1 MNPLEEKDIQIL
13 KEMFRESEAR
23 MENKMEARMVEM
35 FHESEARMEAMMD
48 RKIDALRTENNEKF
62 ESIDQ
67 KFDAIDKRF
76 EAIDQKFDAIDKRFE
91 AIDQKF
97 DAIDKR
103 FEAMDKKIE
112 DTAAQVQRNTAILMD
127 AEFSRRFDLIEEQL
141 QLLMEKMTAPARVD
155 KLEDDMTVVKASIRN
170 LSGRVQTL
178 EEARHLQ

>member
-1 MNPLEEKDIQIL
+1 MEEKDIQIL

-23 MENKMEARMVEM
+23 MENKMEARMVKM

-48 RKIDALRTENNEKF
+48 RKIDALRTETNDKLEAMQAENNQKF
-62 ESIDQ
+62 ESID
-67 KFDAIDKRF
+67 KRF
-76 EAIDQKFDAIDKRFE
+76 ES
-91 AIDQKF
+91 IDQKF

-112 DTAAQVQRNTAILMD
+112 DTAAQVQRNTALLMD

>member
-48 RKIDALRTENNEKF
+48 RKIDALRTETNDKLEAMQAENNQKF
-62 ESIDQ
+62 ES
-67 KFDAIDKRF
+67 
-76 EAIDQKFDAIDKRFE
+76 
-91 AIDQKF
+91 
-97 DAIDKR
+97 IDKR

-112 DTAAQVQRNTAILMD
+112 DTAAQVQRNTALLMD

-141 QLLMEKMTAPARVD
+141 QLLMEKMAAPARVD

>member
-23 MENKMEARMVEM
+23 ME
-35 FHESEARMEAMMD
+35 AMMD
-48 RKIDALRTENNEKF
+48 RKIDALRTETNEK
-62 ESIDQ
+62 
-67 KFDAIDKRF
+67 
-76 EAIDQKFDAIDKRFE
+76 
-91 AIDQKF
+91 
-97 DAIDKR
+97 

-112 DTAAQVQRNTAILMD
+112 DTAAQVQRNTALLMD

-141 QLLMEKMTAPARVD
+141 QILMEKMTAPARVD

>member
-23 MENKMEARMVEM
+23 ME
-35 FHESEARMEAMMD
+35 AMMD
-48 RKIDALRTENNEKF
+48 RKIDALRTETNDKLEAMQTETNDKLEAMQAENNEKF
-62 ESIDQ
+62 ES
-67 KFDAIDKRF
+67 
-76 EAIDQKFDAIDKRFE
+76 
-91 AIDQKF
+91 IDQKF

>member
-1 MNPLEEKDIQIL
+1 MEEKDIQIL
-13 KEMFRESEAR
+13 KEMFR
-23 MENKMEARMVEM
+23 
-35 FHESEARMEAMMD
+35 ESEARMEAMMD

-62 ESIDQ
+62 ES
-67 KFDAIDKRF
+67 
-76 EAIDQKFDAIDKRFE
+76 
-91 AIDQKF
+91 IDQKF

-141 QLLMEKMTAPARVD
+141 QILMEKMTAPARVD

>member
-35 FHESEARMEAMMD
+35 FQESEARMEAMMD
-48 RKIDALRTENNEKF
+48 RKIDALRTETNDKLDAMQAENNQKF
-62 ESIDQ
+62 ES
-67 KFDAIDKRF
+67 
-76 EAIDQKFDAIDKRFE
+76 
-91 AIDQKF
+91 IDQKF

>member
-1 MNPLEEKDIQIL
+1 MEEKDIQIL

-35 FHESEARMEAMMD
+35 FQESEARMEAMMD
-48 RKIDALRTENNEKF
+48 RKIDALRTETNDKLDAMQAENNQKF
-62 ESIDQ
+62 E
-67 KFDAIDKRF
+67 
-76 EAIDQKFDAIDKRFE
+76 
-91 AIDQKF
+91 
-97 DAIDKR
+97 AIDKR

-112 DTAAQVQRNTAILMD
+112 DTAAQVQRNTALLMD

>member
-13 KEMFRESEAR
+13 KEMFR
-23 MENKMEARMVEM
+23 
-35 FHESEARMEAMMD
+35 ESEARMEAMMD

-67 KFDAIDKRF
+67 KFDAIDKC
-76 EAIDQKFDAIDKRFE
+76 FE

-112 DTAAQVQRNTAILMD
+112 DTAAQVQRNTALLMD

>member
-23 MENKMEARMVEM
+23 MENKMEARMAEM
-35 FHESEARMEAMMD
+35 FRESEARMEAMMD
-48 RKIDALRTENNEKF
+48 RKIDALRTETNDKLEAMQAENN
-62 ESIDQ
+62 Q
-67 KFDAIDKRF
+67 K
-76 EAIDQKFDAIDKRFE
+76 
-91 AIDQKF
+91 
-97 DAIDKR
+97 

>member
-48 RKIDALRTENNEKF
+48 RKIDALRTETNDKLDAMQAENNQKF
-62 ESIDQ
+62 EV
-67 KFDAIDKRF
+67 
-76 EAIDQKFDAIDKRFE
+76 
-91 AIDQKF
+91 IDQKF

>member
-13 KEMFRESEAR
+13 KEMFR
-23 MENKMEARMVEM
+23 
-35 FHESEARMEAMMD
+35 ESEARMEAMMD

-76 EAIDQKFDAIDKRFE
+76 ES
-91 AIDQKF
+91 IDQKF

-112 DTAAQVQRNTAILMD
+112 DTAAQVQRNTALLMD

-141 QLLMEKMTAPARVD
+141 QILMEKMTAPARVD

>member
-1 MNPLEEKDIQIL
+1 MEEKDIQIL

-48 RKIDALRTENNEKF
+48 RKIDALRTETNDKLEAMQAENNQKF
-62 ESIDQ
+62 ES
-67 KFDAIDKRF
+67 
-76 EAIDQKFDAIDKRFE
+76 
-91 AIDQKF
+91 
-97 DAIDKR
+97 IDKR

>member
-1 MNPLEEKDIQIL
+1 MEEKDIQIL

-48 RKIDALRTENNEKF
+48 RKIDALRTETNEK
-62 ESIDQ
+62 
-67 KFDAIDKRF
+67 
-76 EAIDQKFDAIDKRFE
+76 
-91 AIDQKF
+91 
-97 DAIDKR
+97 

>member
-35 FHESEARMEAMMD
+35 FQESEARMEAMMD
-48 RKIDALRTENNEKF
+48 RKIDALRTETNDKLEAMQAENNQKF
-62 ESIDQ
+62 ES
-67 KFDAIDKRF
+67 
-76 EAIDQKFDAIDKRFE
+76 
-91 AIDQKF
+91 
-97 DAIDKR
+97 IDKR

-112 DTAAQVQRNTAILMD
+112 DTAAQVQRNTALLMD

>member
-23 MENKMEARMVEM
+23 ME
-35 FHESEARMEAMMD
+35 AMMD
-48 RKIDALRTENNEKF
+48 RKIDALRTETNDKLEAMQAETNDKLEAMQAENNQKF
-62 ESIDQ
+62 ES
-67 KFDAIDKRF
+67 
-76 EAIDQKFDAIDKRFE
+76 
-91 AIDQKF
+91 IDQKF

-112 DTAAQVQRNTAILMD
+112 DTAAQVQRNTALLMD

>member
-1 MNPLEEKDIQIL
+1 MEEKDIQIL

-23 MENKMEARMVEM
+23 M
-35 FHESEARMEAMMD
+35 EARMEAMMD

-76 EAIDQKFDAIDKRFE
+76 EA
-91 AIDQKF
+91 
-97 DAIDKR
+97 
-103 FEAMDKKIE
+103 MDKKIE
-112 DTAAQVQRNTAILMD
+112 DTAAQVQRNTALLMD

>member
-48 RKIDALRTENNEKF
+48 RKIDALRTETNDKLDAMQAENNEKF
-62 ESIDQ
+62 ES
-67 KFDAIDKRF
+67 
-76 EAIDQKFDAIDKRFE
+76 
-91 AIDQKF
+91 IDQKF

>member
-35 FHESEARMEAMMD
+35 FQESEARMEAMMD

-62 ESIDQ
+62 ES
-67 KFDAIDKRF
+67 
-76 EAIDQKFDAIDKRFE
+76 IDQKFDAIDKRFE

-141 QLLMEKMTAPARVD
+141 QILMEKMTAPARVD
-155 KLEDDMTVVKASIRN
+155 KLEDDMTVVKASIHN

>member
-1 MNPLEEKDIQIL
+1 MEEKDIQIL

-23 MENKMEARMVEM
+23 ME
-35 FHESEARMEAMMD
+35 ARMEAMMD
-48 RKIDALRTENNEKF
+48 RKIDALRTETNEKF

-76 EAIDQKFDAIDKRFE
+76 ES
-91 AIDQKF
+91 IDQKF

-112 DTAAQVQRNTAILMD
+112 DTAAQVQRNTALLMD

>member
-23 MENKMEARMVEM
+23 ME
-35 FHESEARMEAMMD
+35 AMMD
-48 RKIDALRTENNEKF
+48 RKIDALRTETNDKLEAMQAETNDKLEAMQAENNQKF
-62 ESIDQ
+62 ES
-67 KFDAIDKRF
+67 
-76 EAIDQKFDAIDKRFE
+76 
-91 AIDQKF
+91 IDQKF

-127 AEFSRRFDLIEEQL
+127 AEFSRRFDLIEEQH

>member
-1 MNPLEEKDIQIL
+1 MEEKDIQIL
-13 KEMFRESEAR
+13 KEMFR
-23 MENKMEARMVEM
+23 
-35 FHESEARMEAMMD
+35 ESEARMEAMMD

-62 ESIDQ
+62 ESID
-67 KFDAIDKRF
+67 
-76 EAIDQKFDAIDKRFE
+76 
-91 AIDQKF
+91 
-97 DAIDKR
+97 KR

-112 DTAAQVQRNTAILMD
+112 DTAAQVQRNTALLMD

>member
-23 MENKMEARMVEM
+23 ME
-35 FHESEARMEAMMD
+35 ARMEAMMD
-48 RKIDALRTENNEKF
+48 RKIDALRTETNEKF

-76 EAIDQKFDAIDKRFE
+76 ES
-91 AIDQKF
+91 IDQKF

-127 AEFSRRFDLIEEQL
+127 AEISRRYDLIEDQL
-141 QLLMEKMTAPARVD
+141 QFLMEKMTPPARED

>member
-1 MNPLEEKDIQIL
+1 MEEKDIQIL

-23 MENKMEARMVEM
+23 MENKMEARMAEM

-48 RKIDALRTENNEKF
+48 RKIDALRTETNDKLEAMQAENN
-62 ESIDQ
+62 Q
-67 KFDAIDKRF
+67 K
-76 EAIDQKFDAIDKRFE
+76 
-91 AIDQKF
+91 
-97 DAIDKR
+97 

-155 KLEDDMTVVKASIRN
+155 KLEDDMTLVKASIRN

>member
-23 MENKMEARMVEM
+23 ME
-35 FHESEARMEAMMD
+35 AMMD
-48 RKIDALRTENNEKF
+48 RKIDALRTENNEKL
-62 ESIDQ
+62 ES
-67 KFDAIDKRF
+67 
-76 EAIDQKFDAIDKRFE
+76 IDQKFDAIDKRFE

-112 DTAAQVQRNTAILMD
+112 DTAAQVQRNTALLMD

>member
-1 MNPLEEKDIQIL
+1 MEEKDIQIL

-23 MENKMEARMVEM
+23 ME
-35 FHESEARMEAMMD
+35 ARMEAMMD
-48 RKIDALRTENNEKF
+48 RKIDALRTETNEKF

-76 EAIDQKFDAIDKRFE
+76 ES
-91 AIDQKF
+91 IDQKF

-112 DTAAQVQRNTAILMD
+112 DTAAQVQRNTALLMD

-155 KLEDDMTVVKASIRN
+155 KLEDDMTVVKPSIRN

>member
-1 MNPLEEKDIQIL
+1 MEEKDIQIL
-13 KEMFRESEAR
+13 KEMFR
-23 MENKMEARMVEM
+23 
-35 FHESEARMEAMMD
+35 ESEARMEAMMD

-67 KFDAIDKRF
+67 KFDAIDKRI
-76 EAIDQKFDAIDKRFE
+76 ES
-91 AIDQKF
+91 IDQKF

-112 DTAAQVQRNTAILMD
+112 DTAAQVQRNTALLMD

>member
-13 KEMFRESEAR
+13 KEMFR
-23 MENKMEARMVEM
+23 
-35 FHESEARMEAMMD
+35 ESEARMEAMMD

-76 EAIDQKFDAIDKRFE
+76 ES
-91 AIDQKF
+91 IDQKF

-170 LSGRVQTL
+170 LSSRVQTL

>member
-1 MNPLEEKDIQIL
+1 MEEKDIQIL

-48 RKIDALRTENNEKF
+48 RKIDALRTETNDKLEAMQAENNQKF
-62 ESIDQ
+62 ES
-67 KFDAIDKRF
+67 
-76 EAIDQKFDAIDKRFE
+76 
-91 AIDQKF
+91 
-97 DAIDKR
+97 IDKR

-112 DTAAQVQRNTAILMD
+112 DTAAQVQRNTALLMD

>member
-48 RKIDALRTENNEKF
+48 RKIDALRTETNDKLEAMQAENNQKF
-62 ESIDQ
+62 ES
-67 KFDAIDKRF
+67 IDKRF
-76 EAIDQKFDAIDKRFE
+76 EAM
-91 AIDQKF
+91 
-97 DAIDKR
+97 DKR

>member
-1 MNPLEEKDIQIL
+1 MEEKDIQIL

-23 MENKMEARMVEM
+23 MENKMEARMDEM

-48 RKIDALRTENNEKF
+48 RKIDALRAETNDKLEAMQAENNQKF
-62 ESIDQ
+62 ES
-67 KFDAIDKRF
+67 
-76 EAIDQKFDAIDKRFE
+76 
-91 AIDQKF
+91 
-97 DAIDKR
+97 IDKR

>member
-23 MENKMEARMVEM
+23 MENKMEARMVKM

-48 RKIDALRTENNEKF
+48 RKIDALRTETNDKLDAMQAENNQKF
-62 ESIDQ
+62 ESID
-67 KFDAIDKRF
+67 KRF
-76 EAIDQKFDAIDKRFE
+76 ES
-91 AIDQKF
+91 IDQKF

>member
-1 MNPLEEKDIQIL
+1 MEEKDIQIL

-23 MENKMEARMVEM
+23 ME
-35 FHESEARMEAMMD
+35 AMME

-76 EAIDQKFDAIDKRFE
+76 ES
-91 AIDQKF
+91 IDQKF

>member
-23 MENKMEARMVEM
+23 MENKMEARMAEM

-48 RKIDALRTENNEKF
+48 RKIDALRTETNDKLEAMQAENNQKF
-62 ESIDQ
+62 ES
-67 KFDAIDKRF
+67 
-76 EAIDQKFDAIDKRFE
+76 
-91 AIDQKF
+91 
-97 DAIDKR
+97 IDKR

>member
-13 KEMFRESEAR
+13 KEMFR
-23 MENKMEARMVEM
+23 
-35 FHESEARMEAMMD
+35 ESEARMEAMMD

-67 KFDAIDKRF
+67 KFD
-76 EAIDQKFDAIDKRFE
+76 AIDQKFDAIDKRFE

-112 DTAAQVQRNTAILMD
+112 DTAAQVQHNTAILMD

>member
-35 FHESEARMEAMMD
+35 FQESEARMEAMMD
-48 RKIDALRTENNEKF
+48 RKIDALRTETNDKLDAMQAENNQKF
-62 ESIDQ
+62 ESID
-67 KFDAIDKRF
+67 KRF
-76 EAIDQKFDAIDKRFE
+76 K
-91 AIDQKF
+91 
-97 DAIDKR
+97 
-103 FEAMDKKIE
+103 AMDKKIE

>member
-1 MNPLEEKDIQIL
+1 MEEKDIQIL

-35 FHESEARMEAMMD
+35 FQESEARMEAMMD

-62 ESIDQ
+62 ES
-67 KFDAIDKRF
+67 
-76 EAIDQKFDAIDKRFE
+76 IDQKFDAIDKRFE

-141 QLLMEKMTAPARVD
+141 QILMEKMTAPARVD

-170 LSGRVQTL
+170 LSGRVQAL

>member
-1 MNPLEEKDIQIL
+1 MEEKDIQIL
-13 KEMFRESEAR
+13 KEMFR
-23 MENKMEARMVEM
+23 
-35 FHESEARMEAMMD
+35 ESEARMEAMMD

-62 ESIDQ
+62 GSIDQ

-76 EAIDQKFDAIDKRFE
+76 E
-91 AIDQKF
+91 
-97 DAIDKR
+97 AIDKR

-141 QLLMEKMTAPARVD
+141 QILMEKMTAPARVD

>member
-1 MNPLEEKDIQIL
+1 MEEKDIQIL

-23 MENKMEARMVEM
+23 MENKMESRMVEM

-48 RKIDALRTENNEKF
+48 RKIDALRTETNDKLEAMQAENNQKF
-62 ESIDQ
+62 ES
-67 KFDAIDKRF
+67 
-76 EAIDQKFDAIDKRFE
+76 
-91 AIDQKF
+91 
-97 DAIDKR
+97 IDKR

>member
-48 RKIDALRTENNEKF
+48 RKIDALRTETNDKLEAMQAENNQKF
-62 ESIDQ
+62 ES
-67 KFDAIDKRF
+67 
-76 EAIDQKFDAIDKRFE
+76 
-91 AIDQKF
+91 
-97 DAIDKR
+97 IDKR

-155 KLEDDMTVVKASIRN
+155 KLEDDITVVKASIRN